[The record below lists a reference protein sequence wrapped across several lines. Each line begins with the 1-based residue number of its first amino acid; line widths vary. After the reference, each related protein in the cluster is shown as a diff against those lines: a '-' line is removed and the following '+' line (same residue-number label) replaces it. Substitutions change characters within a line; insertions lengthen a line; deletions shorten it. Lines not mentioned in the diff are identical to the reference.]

1 MTKKLLFS
9 VIAIIV
15 VGLIGAGLIFFMSQQ
30 EQPERQL
37 FGQADFHVADKYIR
51 VDRMEWPDDRMELKY
66 VDVSKEQQYALLE
79 LFENAT
85 FEQVEEQPEKFDY
98 SLTLGWNTRHR
109 LYIDVDGEKVID
121 PESTKSYRI
130 TSGGAEIREALN
142 ALQ

>member
-9 VIAIIV
+9 IMAIII

-85 FEQVEEQPEKFDY
+85 FEQVE
-98 SLTLGWNTRHR
+98 GRHR
-109 LYIDVDGEKVID
+109 SRRKGNDRKHLRVQQHGRRRLYG
-121 PESTKSYRI
+121 PPQRHH
-130 TSGGAEIREALN
+130 RHRH
-142 ALQ
+142 